1 MTKRILLFLLMLA
14 AVGHQL
20 HAQCSSA
27 FFDGFESGSYTPTW
41 TFGTGMTSA
50 AVTNTTA
57 AQGTYSLEG
66 VGGSS
71 THLTGF
77 STVIPA
83 STPSSASW
91 YINPAVGSA
100 ATAYM
105 VFGDASVSATNCV
118 VFAYYQGATGT
129 IRFVSNITAS
139 ISVPA
144 ATWHKIELQNINYTT
159 RTFDIYVNN
168 TLLQANFPFRST
180 TINNVTR
187 IHLYNFN
194 AATAY
199 WDQVTFGNT
208 PISLSTASTNV
219 TCNAGNNGSADLT
232 VSGGA
237 APYSYLW
244 SNGATTQDL
253 TGVTAGTYSVV
264 VTDNVGCT
272 DTAFFTLTEPL
283 AITAVSSYAE
293 PTCYDSA
300 TGLIFVLPGGGGVPP
315 YTFNWST
322 GDTVAQITGL
332 AAGTYS
338 CTITDANGCT
348 HVFTQTLG
356 QPSQLVTTLSAGQ
369 ILCNGSSATIAATTS
384 GGVSGYTY
392 MWSDNSTNDS
402 ITAVAGTYFVTTTDF
417 NGCSRSD
424 TISVSE
430 PAAMAVAIS
439 ATSPVCSG
447 SGSLQGSAT
456 GGTPGYTYLWSTGDT
471 TSGVS
476 NAAPGTYTLI
486 VTDANGC
493 SDSSIAIINPP
504 ANVVVFA
511 SIAANTSCT
520 NPNGLLFAVPSG
532 GAGPY
537 TFLWSNGDTTQ
548 QINNLTAGTYTCTV
562 TDTNGCSGSNS
573 FVVSGPIPPVASV
586 NFPVSNVCDD
596 DAPLTL
602 FGGSPAG
609 GFWSGPGVNGVLF
622 TPGNAALGANS
633 ISYIYV
639 DSASGCSDTA
649 STIISVS
656 ECTGITESNVSA
668 QFICFPN
675 PAADQLTISA
685 SENTGAAVLYM
696 YDAQGRLAHTQNL
709 PSSSA
714 GTRYTIQL
722 DSFAT
727 GQYFVRIVNAGGIVL
742 MAEKVVL
749 MK

>member
-1 MTKRILLFLLMLA
+1 MTKRLLPIFLMLIITSIK
-14 AVGHQL
+14 L
-20 HAQCSSA
+20 NAQCSGV
-27 FFDGFESGSYTPTW
+27 FFDGFESGNYTPTW
-41 TFGTGMTSA
+41 TFGTGITSA

-57 AQGTYSLEG
+57 AVGTYSLQG
-66 VGGSS
+66 TGGTA

-77 STVIPA
+77 STTIPA
-83 STPSSASW
+83 STPASASW

-100 ATAYM
+100 ASCYM

-118 VFAYYQGATGT
+118 VFAYYQGTTGT
-129 IRFVSNITAS
+129 IRFVSTSTA
-139 ISVPA
+139 IATVPA
-144 ATWHKIELQNINYTT
+144 ATWHKIELLNINYTT

-168 TLLQANFPFRST
+168 VLIQANFPFRSS
-180 TINNVTR
+180 TISSVSR

-199 WDQVTFGNT
+199 WDHVTFGNV

-237 APYSYLW
+237 SPYTYLW
-244 SNGATTQDL
+244 SNGATTQDI
-253 TGVTAGTYSVV
+253 TGVIAGTYSVV

-315 YTFNWST
+315 YTFNWAT

-348 HVFTQTLG
+348 HLFTQTLG

-369 ILCNGSSATIAATTS
+369 ILCNGSSTIIAAATS

-392 MWSDNSTNDS
+392 LWSDNSANDS
-402 ITAVAGTYFVTTTDF
+402 INAVAGTYFVTTTDF

-430 PAAMAVAIS
+430 PTAVAVAIS

-447 SGSLQGSAT
+447 SGSLQGT
-456 GGTPGYTYLWSTGDT
+456 TNGGTPGYTYLWSTGDT
-471 TSGVS
+471 TSGVN
-476 NAAPGTYTLI
+476 NAAPGTYTLT

-493 SDSSIAIINPP
+493 SDSSTAIINPP

-573 FVVSGPIPPVASV
+573 FVVSGPTPPVASV
-586 NFPVSNVCDD
+586 NFPVSNVCED

-622 TPGNAALGANS
+622 TPGNAALGANI

-649 STIISVS
+649 TTIITVS
-656 ECTGITESNVSA
+656 ECTGIAESNVSA
-668 QFICFPN
+668 LFVCFPN
-675 PAADQLTISA
+675 PATDQLTITA
-685 SENTGAAVLYM
+685 SKNTGEAILYM

-709 PSSSA
+709 PASSA
-714 GTRYTIQL
+714 GSRYTIQL
-722 DSFAT
+722 DTFAA
-727 GQYFVRIVNAGGIVL
+727 GHYLVRIVNAEGVML

-749 MK
+749 VK